1 MTYVKPP
8 VKSNPIC
15 FIFHVETNDLRTNQD
30 PQTIERNVVEVIN
43 NSKTCTNKVLIST
56 IVPRRDNLN
65 GQCHQNIFLNNF
77 CMENNFV
84 CVNHDNIKPRQHYDY
99 SGINLNTLDSNAFAV
114 NFVLPQNSLT

>member
-15 FIFHVETNDLRTNQD
+15 FIFHVETNELRTNQN
-30 PQTIERNVVEVIN
+30 PQTIVRNIAEVIK

-77 CMENNFV
+77 CMESNFV
-84 CVNHDNIKPRQHYDY
+84 YVNHDNIKPRQHYNY
-99 SGINLNTLDSNAFAV
+99 SGINLNTLDSNVFAV
-114 NFVLPQNSLT
+114 NFVLPQNTLT